1 MEYMLWI
8 EDIVVAPP
16 FLTNFRVDMVGF
28 MDPHKVVV
36 RRSAFLAFPNAWNE
50 GELKGG
56 VESEGLECQ
65 FSQVEGDF
73 NLQKIPKLVS
83 ISKKGTK
90 EKDNCGIL
98 CLWSSIVC
106 SKNKKEELK

>member
-1 MEYMLWI
+1 
-8 EDIVVAPP
+8 
-16 FLTNFRVDMVGF
+16 MVGF

>member
-36 RRSAFLAFPNAWNE
+36 RRSAFLAFPNA
-50 GELKGG
+50 
-56 VESEGLECQ
+56 
-65 FSQVEGDF
+65 
-73 NLQKIPKLVS
+73 
-83 ISKKGTK
+83 
-90 EKDNCGIL
+90 
-98 CLWSSIVC
+98 
-106 SKNKKEELK
+106 